1 MPPAPEPPRESH
13 VSAAKF
19 NTNSEVSERDYF
31 HAEGVGIAEGFLE
44 IAEPKGFAL
53 SPLQLFRWNFHFGL
67 KGRTDRTGESR
78 APALRDSGP

>member
-1 MPPAPEPPRESH
+1 MPPAPEPQRESH

-44 IAEPKGFAL
+44 ISEPKGFAL
-53 SPLQLFRWNFHFGL
+53 SPLQSFRWNFRF
-67 KGRTDRTGESR
+67 RVQSTAPR
-78 APALRDSGP
+78 ARLSGVFLDA